1 MGKILVVDDTKFMR
15 QTLSSILT
23 NNGHEVIG
31 EAENGEKAV
40 ELYEKFRPDL
50 VTMDITM
57 PVLNGIE
64 AARRILAKDPD
75 ASIIMCSAIG
85 QQKIVVEA
93 IQIGAKDF
101 IVKPF
106 DEMQVL
112 TTVNKILFN

>member
-75 ASIIMCSAIG
+75 AIHNYVLCHWSAENCSG
-85 QQKIVVEA
+85 SHSDWGK
-93 IQIGAKDF
+93 G
-101 IVKPF
+101 
-106 DEMQVL
+106 L
-112 TTVNKILFN
+112 YR